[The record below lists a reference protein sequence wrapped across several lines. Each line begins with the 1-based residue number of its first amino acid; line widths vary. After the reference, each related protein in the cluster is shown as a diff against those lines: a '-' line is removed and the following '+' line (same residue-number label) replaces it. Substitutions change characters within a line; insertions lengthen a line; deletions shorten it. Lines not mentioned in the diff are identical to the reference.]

1 MLKISH
7 KEALQVMA
15 CCHEGLCPET
25 LVWVPR
31 HIWMGLMGHW
41 ASGRKG
47 NIADY
52 VIIYVDSI
60 QVPPCKMLSCR
71 HVKLNI
77 TNGSQCAAEVPPVAA
92 RAKSPCVSPH
102 SGERACTICEALYPR
117 GRK

>member
-41 ASGRKG
+41 TTGRQG
-47 NIADY
+47 SIVGY
-52 VIIYVDSI
+52 VIIHLAYG
-60 QVPPCKMLSCR
+60 QFLLCKRLNCR
-71 HVKLNI
+71 HAKLNKKKF
-77 TNGSQCAAEVPPVAA
+77 TMRC
-92 RAKSPCVSPH
+92 
-102 SGERACTICEALYPR
+102 
-117 GRK
+117 